1 MSQSTP
7 NSKVTIFIE
16 TTKASKTKKNLL
28 GWAFRR
34 SL

>member
-16 TTKASKTKKNLL
+16 TTKASKNQKKTC
-28 GWAFRR
+28 
-34 SL
+34 